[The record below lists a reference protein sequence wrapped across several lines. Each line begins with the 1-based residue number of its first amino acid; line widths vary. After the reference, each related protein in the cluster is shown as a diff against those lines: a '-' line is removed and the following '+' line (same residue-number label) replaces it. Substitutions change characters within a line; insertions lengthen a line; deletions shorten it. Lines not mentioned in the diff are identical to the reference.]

1 MVDDC
6 CLTTTRQ
13 VIATFHRVKPEVAR
27 DQDTWRDVT
36 ETPIV
41 LRIMHLT
48 PPLAEWSVLVSSNTD
63 HWPGGVGAL
72 DRSTIIHRHLRYVTD
87 GSFCFRSL
95 VVSLIH
101 TTLNFGIISP
111 WSGYLLTAMVDV
123 TLIRPLNK
131 GQGHSFWYQSISHI
145 RLPIGSQ

>member
-36 ETPIV
+36 EAPIV
-41 LRIMHLT
+41 LRILHLT

-72 DRSTIIHRHLRYVTD
+72 DRSTIIHRHLRYVTG

-101 TTLNFGIISP
+101 TTLDFGIISP
-111 WSGYLLTAMVDV
+111 WSGYLLTCRHASSLCLDCGMGRYGY
-123 TLIRPLNK
+123 LRSYPAHQLQYK
-131 GQGHSFWYQSISHI
+131 YKYK
-145 RLPIGSQ
+145 